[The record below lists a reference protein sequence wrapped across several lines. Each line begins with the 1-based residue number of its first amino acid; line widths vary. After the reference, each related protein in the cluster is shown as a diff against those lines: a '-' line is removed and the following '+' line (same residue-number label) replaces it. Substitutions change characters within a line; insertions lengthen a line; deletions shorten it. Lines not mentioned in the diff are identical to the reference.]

1 MRGISSGLFGLPLG
15 FLVIWAVSKF
25 TKEPS
30 QEMQNFIDEIRRP
43 KGAVVMQEK
52 GAAVGH

>member
-1 MRGISSGLFGLPLG
+1 VASRRACSACPLG